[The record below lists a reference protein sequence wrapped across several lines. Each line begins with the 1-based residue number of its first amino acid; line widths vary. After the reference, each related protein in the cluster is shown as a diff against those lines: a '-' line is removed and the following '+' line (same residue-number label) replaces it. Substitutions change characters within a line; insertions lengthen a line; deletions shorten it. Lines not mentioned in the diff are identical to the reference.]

1 MTLPGIREWSFSIK
15 TFAAAMLALWIAFY
29 LDLDRPY
36 WSMLTVYI
44 VAQPLAGAM
53 RSKAAYRFV
62 GTIIGA
68 IATLVLIPNLVGA
81 PEILVTALALW
92 VGLCIYFSVLD
103 RTPRAYLF
111 MLAGYSAA
119 LIGFPSV
126 QAPDAIWDIVLA
138 RVEEIT
144 LGIAC
149 TTLIGSVI
157 FPVPIGPALVG
168 RVDGWIQHAIAWGL
182 AALAGR
188 PEDIT
193 IVQARQRVAADAV
206 EIGMLTS
213 HLSYDTSNLHTATR
227 PVTLLLQRIVLL
239 LPVLSGVT
247 DRIAALRDAKSLT
260 APIQTLLDRIGR
272 WIGAA
277 RNADLAEAERLRA
290 EVKALE
296 PPIDAEADWASI
308 LQSGL
313 LVRLSEL
320 IDLSHDI
327 MALRRQI
334 RDGGA
339 HLPHLAIPSTVTAG
353 SVLHNDHATALHSAG
368 AAVLVIGLL
377 SAFWIAS
384 AWPEGGIAVGLSA
397 VACCFFAARDD
408 PVPNVIGFLM
418 AALIGIVI
426 DAVYLF
432 AVLPL
437 VHDFE
442 MLALVMAPFFLLVGA
457 FAAMPA
463 TAQICG
469 PIAFIAAAQLALTSS
484 YNADFAGYVNG
495 SAAAIAG
502 IMATALI
509 LRVVRSVGSDW
520 VARRLLRVNRLA
532 IAHAAETRHPD
543 HRVTFLSR
551 LLDRFGLVVPRLA
564 SCAEGADG
572 AAAKALADLRVGVN
586 VVDLQRDGA
595 DLKGEAR
602 IAMDDLLD
610 AVARYYRHRAPLPAE
625 PALLEAIDRA
635 IREAAGASIAA
646 VRSVL
651 LQLVG
656 IRRAL
661 FPEAAPYVAA
671 PSPAPPRMGQAA

>member
-15 TFAAAMLALWIAFY
+15 TFAAAMLALWIAFW

-36 WSMLTVYI
+36 WAMLTAYI

-53 RSKAAYRFV
+53 RSKSAYRFV

-68 IATLVLIPNLVGA
+68 IAALVLIPNLVDA
-81 PEILVTALALW
+81 PEILVAALALW
-92 VGLCIYFSVLD
+92 VALCIYFAVLD

-144 LGIAC
+144 IGIAC
-149 TTLIGSVI
+149 TTLIGSVF
-157 FPVPIGPALVG
+157 FPVPLGPALMA
-168 RVDGWIQHAIAWGL
+168 RIDGWIQNAAAWGL

-188 PEDIT
+188 PEDAAILH
-193 IVQARQRVAADAV
+193 ARQRVASDAI
-206 EIGMLTS
+206 EIGLLAS

-227 PVTLLLQRIVLL
+227 PVMLLQQRIVLL

-260 APIQTLLDRIGR
+260 APFQALLDRIAR
-272 WIGAA
+272 WTAA
-277 RNADLAEAERLRA
+277 GSAADLAEAERLRA

-296 PPIDAEADWASI
+296 PPIDAEAGWSSI

-320 IDLSHDI
+320 IDITHDI

-334 RDGGA
+334 RAGHA
-339 HLPHLAIPSTVTAG
+339 RVPHLAIPPTPLARG
-353 SVLHNDHATALHSAG
+353 ILHRDHTTALHSAG
-368 AAVLVIGLL
+368 AVIVVIGLL
-377 SAFWIAS
+377 SAFWIAT
-384 AWPEGGIAVGLSA
+384 AWPEGGIAVGLAA
-397 VACCFFAARDD
+397 VACCFFAAQDD
-408 PVPNVIGFLM
+408 PVPNVIGFLT
-418 AALIGIVI
+418 AAIIAIVI

-432 AVLPL
+432 AVLPI

-442 MLALVMAPFFLLVGA
+442 MLALVMAPVFLLLGA
-457 FAAMPA
+457 FAAMPT
-463 TAQICG
+463 TAPVCG
-469 PIAFIAAAQLALTSS
+469 PIAFIAAAQLALTTS
-484 YNADFAGYVNG
+484 YSADFTSYVNG
-495 SAAAIAG
+495 SAASIAG
-502 IMATALI
+502 LMATALI

-532 IAHAAETRHPD
+532 IAHAAETRHPHD
-543 HRVTFLSR
+543 RVTFVVR

-564 SCAEGADG
+564 SCAEGAEG

-595 DLKGEAR
+595 DLKGAAR
-602 IAMDDLLD
+602 AAMDDLLD
-610 AVARYYRHRAPLPAE
+610 AIAAYYRDRAPRPAE

-635 IREAAGASIAA
+635 IGEATGSSIAA

-656 IRRAL
+656 IRRAM
-661 FPEAAPYVAA
+661 FPEAAPYAIA
-671 PSPAPPRMGQAA
+671 SGPAPPRMGRAA